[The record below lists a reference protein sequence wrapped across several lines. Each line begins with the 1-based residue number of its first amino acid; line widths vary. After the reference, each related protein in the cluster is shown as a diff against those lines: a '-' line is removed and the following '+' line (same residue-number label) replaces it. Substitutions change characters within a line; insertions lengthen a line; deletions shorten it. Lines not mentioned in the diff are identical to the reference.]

1 MKTANEWTTQLL
13 VQLSKILLS
22 RTTSTYYGTVH
33 SDAPTCAYTYPLSS
47 YHLLEINIDEWPR
60 SQQERM
66 IKENHHRPK
75 RQVFTMSTKIID
87 ARQLI

>member
-1 MKTANEWTTQLL
+1 MKRANEWTTTQLL

-22 RTTSTYYGTVH
+22 HTSTYYGTVH

-60 SQQERM
+60 SQQEPQDD
-66 IKENHHRPK
+66 KGKPS
-75 RQVFTMSTKIID
+75 STKKASFYHVNENLLD
-87 ARQLI
+87 N